1 MDWEEAPK
9 RFQKPNLHQKKV
21 MVSGGLLPVWATTTF
36 GIPEKPLYLRRMLSK
51 SMRCTK
57 LQCLQPALVNK
68 KGPILHSNA
77 WPCNHI
83 TNTSKVEQIGLRSF
97 ASSTILIWPLTNQLS
112 FLQASQQLY
121 AEKTHNQREAENAFK
136 KLIDSWS
143 TDFYGTRINN
153 LISHWQKYVDCN
165 DSCFDN

>member
-9 RFQKPNLHQKKV
+9 RFQKLNLHQKKV
-21 MVSGGLLPVWATTTF
+21 MVSGGLLPVWATTAF

-77 WPCNHI
+77 WPCNHVTKTSW
-83 TNTSKVEQIGLRSF
+83 TNWATKFCLIHYTHLTSHH
-97 ASSTILIWPLTNQLS
+97 QLP

-121 AEKTHNQREAENAFK
+121 AGKTHNQREAENAFK
-136 KLIDSWS
+136 KLTESWS
-143 TDFYGTRINN
+143 MDFYGTRINN
-153 LISHWQKYVDCN
+153 LISHWQKCVDCN
-165 DSCFDN
+165 DSYFDN